1 MIILSEPMNS
11 QPCLS
16 VCLSALVWCLVFGV
30 VEVIKRKVPGLHQVT
45 ETGTLRNV
53 EYYEPLEEGLKPVV
67 NEKSISFLQIT
78 LSKDENLVNVKH
90 VGYQYQTP
98 HNTPGPGPVPVS
110 QTTLL
115 H

>member
-1 MIILSEPMNS
+1 M
-11 QPCLS
+11 
-16 VCLSALVWCLVFGV
+16 VFGV